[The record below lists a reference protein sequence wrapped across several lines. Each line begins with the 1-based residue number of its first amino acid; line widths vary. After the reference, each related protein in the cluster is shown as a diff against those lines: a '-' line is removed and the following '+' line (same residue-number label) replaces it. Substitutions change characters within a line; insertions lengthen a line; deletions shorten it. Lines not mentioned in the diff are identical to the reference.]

1 MAKAGGKTPKQKGR
15 PTKLNDEVVKKLTQA
30 IRVGATYEIACLY
43 AGITHQTLLNWK
55 EIAKDKTSGPHFE
68 LFESITRAE
77 GEAAIKWL
85 ALIEKHADA
94 DAHWAAWKLERRY
107 PEQYGRT
114 VQDRRNMDMSKLS
127 DDELRAIAES

>member
-1 MAKAGGKTPKQKGR
+1 MAKANTPKKKGR
-15 PTKLNDEVVKKLTQA
+15 PTKLNDEVIKKLTQA
-30 IRVGATYEIACLY
+30 IRVGATYEIACMY
-43 AGITHQTLLNWK
+43 AGITYQTFQNWRHAA
-55 EIAKDKTSGPHFE
+55 ESKTSGPEFD
-68 LFESITRAE
+68 LFEAITRAE

-107 PEQYGRT
+107 PEHYGRT
-114 VQDRRNMDMSKLS
+114 VTDKRNYDMSKLS